1 MASGATVLIRIFA
14 CLLLAGGL
22 AACGTVTRGTEE
34 QVSFHS
40 NPDGAKAQTTLG
52 LACTTPCTLDIPR
65 KKTFQVTMT
74 KEGYE
79 AQTVD
84 VKTEVSGGGAAG
96 VAGNV
101 LLGGVIGVGV
111 DMATGAAL
119 NHAPNPVFVDFEAPE
134 NTSKPPKQPE
144 VKPYEPKG
152 PQPIQTPVS

>member
-1 MASGATVLIRIFA
+1 MIRIFA